1 MIEKRKEDLSLLFQ
15 QQQRLEVQS
24 LVVIGFESC
33 RDAACEE
40 DRWLT
45 LKVRL
50 VASQRCPFREKQR
63 ERMLSLRRLQ

>member
-15 QQQRLEVQS
+15 QQQQLEVQS
-24 LVVIGFESC
+24 LVVIGFDCC

-40 DRWLT
+40 GHWLIP
-45 LKVRL
+45 KVRL

-63 ERMLSLRRLQ
+63 EMMLSLRRLQ